1 MFSLR
6 ILSLSAS
13 VIVVS
18 CQLKVEVSSEDV
30 IVPDTTLSP
39 DPEATSTEFESS
51 KLDFLRRRRRKMMTS
66 TVSPALKILPKEP
79 RITVRIKLFLYN
91 ATTVSFVDE
100 TFHGNLKTRV

>member
-1 MFSLR
+1 MLFR
-6 ILSLSAS
+6 LSVLSVS
-13 VIVVS
+13 VIAVS

-39 DPEATSTEFESS
+39 DPEPTSTEFESS

-79 RITVRIKLFLYN
+79 RITVRIKFFFLSN
-91 ATTVSFVDE
+91 ATTIPFVDE
-100 TFHGNLKTRV
+100 TFHGNL